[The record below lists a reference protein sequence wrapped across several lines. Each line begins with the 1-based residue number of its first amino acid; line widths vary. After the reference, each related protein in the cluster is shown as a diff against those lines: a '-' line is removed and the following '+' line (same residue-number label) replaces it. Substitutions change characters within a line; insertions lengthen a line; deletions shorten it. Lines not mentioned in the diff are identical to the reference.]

1 MVTKKSINV
10 VESSFV
16 GARTL
21 SKEDSTKNSDKS
33 DDRNSE
39 FSDVNTGHCKPDTG
53 HKEKEIGPGEKFR
66 FGFSVYQF
74 PETFELAA
82 YS

>member
-1 MVTKKSINV
+1 MVTKNSKKDI
-10 VESSFV
+10 EFDFV

-39 FSDVNTGHCKPDTG
+39 FSDVRTGHCTPETG
-53 HKEKEIGPGEKFR
+53 HLQKEIGPDEQGR
-66 FGFSVYQF
+66 TVFGV
-74 PETFELAA
+74 ELPVPI
-82 YS
+82 YL